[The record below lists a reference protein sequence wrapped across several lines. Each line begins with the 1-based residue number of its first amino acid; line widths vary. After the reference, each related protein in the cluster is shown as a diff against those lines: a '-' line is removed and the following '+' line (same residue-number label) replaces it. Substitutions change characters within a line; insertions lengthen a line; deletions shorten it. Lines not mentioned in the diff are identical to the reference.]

1 MDTNRTGMKLIKLLA
16 VAAIAIA
23 SSSASATIY
32 NYDFTWDGSNLTTN
46 QSSAGNTLLVGDTVN
61 ASFHAAG
68 SDYWT
73 TGPGDYIW
81 APINIED
88 GGTRI
93 GDMSW
98 IFSLDGS
105 VVDSGSWLDVEDAA
119 VHITQSSYPST
130 NISFDQ
136 LSWSYVFK
144 SSTTTTNQLGNIL
157 FDNFG
162 SLSPAVYVRSQAV
175 PEPSGLLLLGLGLFS
190 ICLIRRNKAK

>member
-1 MDTNRTGMKLIKLLA
+1 MKLTKLLGA
-16 VAAIAIA
+16 AAIAIA

-46 QSSAGNTLLVGDTVN
+46 QSSAGNSLLAGDTVN

-68 SDYWT
+68 NDYWT
-73 TGPGDYIW
+73 AGPGDYIW
-81 APINIED
+81 APILIDD

-105 VVDSGSWLDVEDAA
+105 VVDSGSWLDVQDSAF
-119 VHITQSSYPST
+119 HITQSSYPST

-136 LSWSYVFK
+136 LSWSYIFE
-144 SSTTTTNQLGNIL
+144 SSTTTTNQLGSI
-157 FDNFG
+157 FADTFG

-175 PEPSGLLLLGLGLFS
+175 PESSGLFLLGLGLLS
-190 ICLIRRNKAK
+190 ICLVRRNKAK